1 MMDDQV
7 FQLVTQRSDHQDAAL
22 EEIKT
27 LLKEHISKDEIYW
40 RKIDIQ
46 DAQLSMLKKIILGMG
61 AIMTTILSAFWSWIH
76 R

>member
-1 MMDDQV
+1 MDNQI
-7 FQLVTQRSDHQDAAL
+7 FELVNRRSDHQDKTL
-22 EEIKT
+22 DEIKT
-27 LLKEHISKDEIYW
+27 LLHDHIKNDETYW

-46 DAQLSMLKKIILGMG
+46 DAQLSILRKILIGMG